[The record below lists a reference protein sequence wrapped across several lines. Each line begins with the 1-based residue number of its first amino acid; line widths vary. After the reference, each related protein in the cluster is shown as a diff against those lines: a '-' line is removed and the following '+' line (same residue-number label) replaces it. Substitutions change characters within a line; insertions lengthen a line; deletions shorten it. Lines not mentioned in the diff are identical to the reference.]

1 MPRAFA
7 TCVAILVAVSIAVAG
22 CASTS
27 TPSPSQSAAAAATP
41 SPSATVAT
49 ELESEPIDETPGPG
63 SSGITQTD
71 TEWGRIWDAL
81 PRSFPVYPGAEET
94 TDIGAPATEQFV
106 VPANVTTATTWMK
119 NALDATGL
127 RTTVSTPLE
136 DGSRTL
142 DSVGPNGCAVRT
154 TIAPTGGV
162 TLMTILYG
170 AKCPYA

>member
-7 TCVAILVAVSIAVAG
+7 TCLAILVAVSIAAEG
-22 CASTS
+22 CATSTS
-27 TPSPSQSAAAAATP
+27 TPSQSAAAAATP
-41 SPSATVAT
+41 SVAPTAT
-49 ELESEPIDETPGPG
+49 ELESGPIDETPGPG

>member
-7 TCVAILVAVSIAVAG
+7 TCLAILVAVSIAAEG
-22 CASTS
+22 CATSTS
-27 TPSPSQSAAAAATP
+27 TPSPTQSAAAAATP
-41 SPSATVAT
+41 SVAPTAT

-106 VPANVTTATTWMK
+106 VPANVTTAT
-119 NALDATGL
+119 
-127 RTTVSTPLE
+127 
-136 DGSRTL
+136 
-142 DSVGPNGCAVRT
+142 
-154 TIAPTGGV
+154 
-162 TLMTILYG
+162 
-170 AKCPYA
+170 